1 MTHAYNPIV
10 RNFCQFRAGV
20 LESIDV
26 DRLEVRPG
34 TPLEGLLPITARR
47 EIWRRLRGQGLRLP
61 PLDFSRRD
69 HCWNILRVLKAT
81 ASTALYF
88 QRWYALLVAFPVALV
103 VYSINRHRAVHIP
116 LGLKTVGE
124 MVIYATCFAEHK
136 ASGYR
141 WTKNEIALKVRMTI
155 AESTGRSLDA
165 IQPETKLAE
174 L

>member
-1 MTHAYNPIV
+1 M
-10 RNFCQFRAGV
+10 
-20 LESIDV
+20 
-26 DRLEVRPG
+26 
-34 TPLEGLLPITARR
+34 
-47 EIWRRLRGQGLRLP
+47 
-61 PLDFSRRD
+61 
-69 HCWNILRVLKAT
+69 LKAT